1 MRTIVCP
8 IAFMIACTLCAR
20 AACAAEAPPKV
31 MYAQVRVVME
41 KHCLSC
47 HDAKQAE
54 GELVMESFESL
65 MKGGDKGPAVLPG
78 RADESLLVLAVEHKK
93 KPFMPPKKARDTL
106 TEQEIALFRE
116 WVEGGAPGPRAG
128 EAAPLAVTIS
138 APTIRP
144 TVAPRKP
151 VRAITYAPRE
161 KFAAIARDAQVEII
175 SVMTRDVIRRLEVQK
190 GNVNALTFSTD
201 GSKLVAGAG
210 QAGVAGEIDIWGVA
224 DGALLRHLEGHK
236 DAVYSVALSP
246 DGKTLASGGY
256 DSKIILWDVDSGKPA
271 RTLEGHNGA
280 ILGLAF
286 RPDGNVLASASGD
299 RTVKLWDVK
308 TGERLDTFGESLK
321 ELNTVLF
328 SPDGQR
334 VIAAGGD
341 NRIRVW
347 QVSASAKE
355 GTNKLLVAQF
365 AHEGSILRLALSSD
379 GKTLASAADDKTV
392 KLWDAEPDSSSGS
405 PELKE
410 LRALPPQP
418 DWPAALASAADN
430 KVLLVGRLDGSV
442 TFYDPHLGTEIPP
455 PKPELVSV
463 EPRGVQRGQTLK
475 LQLKGKHL
483 NDLTNVWLSDPKLSA
498 RIVPEE
504 SGRLDVASLELTSTA
519 DLASG
524 AYELKVRGPGGE
536 SGPVNIFVDDL
547 PQVWEKEPND
557 STDTATVA
565 SLPADFWGRFDHRGD
580 IDHFAFDATAGQPIV
595 VDAAAQRLGSKAKL
609 LVELLDPS
617 GKLVV
622 SSNGFDSDLEPLLA
636 YTPTTNGRYVAR
648 ITELEAAASE
658 DHFYRLSAGSFA
670 YVTGCYPLA
679 VAPNIESKVQ
689 LLGLNCHGAWASV
702 KASASGEADVP
713 IDSSKYRTRRPVKV
727 MIGPG
732 AEPTEVEPNDK
743 PEEATPIS
751 VPGAINGRIDHPG
764 DVDLF
769 RFEAKA
775 GQTYVLETLASRR
788 SSPADTK
795 IEVLHPDGSPV
806 ERVQLRAVR
815 DSAITFR
822 GFDANAGGGRLL
834 NWEEMDLNQYLYLS
848 GEVVKLFRTPR
859 GPDSEYDFYTING
872 RRRCYFDTTATAH
885 ALDEHCYI
893 VEPHKAGEKLPP
905 NGLPVFTI
913 YYAND
918 DDPDRKLG
926 ADSHLLFTAPADG
939 PYLVR
944 VTDARGFGGERYV
957 YRLSIHSAAADFNVS
972 LGLSNPAVP
981 AGSGVRFTVNVDR
994 IDGFDG
1000 PVKVQFTG
1008 VPPGFAV
1015 STPIVVEAGHTE
1027 ANGALY
1033 AREDAVAPNASN
1045 ESQTKAVATAMLEGR
1060 EVTRPVN
1067 GFGKIVLAPQPE
1079 LSVGLDPAD
1088 APTTRPAADWD
1099 KPAEITVAPGQ
1110 FTPARLWIRRHNF
1123 KGEVTFEVD
1132 NLPHGVIVADIG
1144 LNGVLIPEDKSERQ
1158 IFLHTAP
1165 WVADTDR
1172 LGYARAIIG
1181 GGITSAPVLIHVR
1194 RPVQQA
1200 QSH

>member
-1 MRTIVCP
+1 MRFRLAIISLVLVP
-8 IAFMIACTLCAR
+8 FPGELIAAD
-20 AACAAEAPPKV
+20 APPLV
-31 MYAQVRVVME
+31 AYAQVRAVME

-65 MKGGDKGPAVLPG
+65 MKGGDQGPVVLPG

-106 TEQEIALFRE
+106 TEQEIALFRQ
-116 WVEGGAPGPRAG
+116 WVDGGAPGPRAG
-128 EAAPLAVTIS
+128 EAAPLAATIS
-138 APTIRP
+138 VPNIRP
-144 TVAPRKP
+144 AVAPRKP
-151 VRAITYAPRE
+151 VRAIAYCPQQ

-175 SVMTRDVIRRLEVQK
+175 SVVTRDVIRRLDVQK
-190 GNVNALTFSTD
+190 GNVNSLAFSAD

-210 QAGVAGEIDIWGVA
+210 QAGLSGEIDIWGVA
-224 DGALLRHLEGHK
+224 DGTLIKRLEGHK
-236 DAVYSVALSP
+236 DAVYSVAISP

-256 DSKIILWDVDSGKPA
+256 DSKIVLWDVDSGKPQK
-271 RTLEGHNGA
+271 TLDGHNGA

-308 TGERLDTFGESLK
+308 SGERLDTFGESLK

-328 SPDGQR
+328 SRDGQR

-347 QVSASAKE
+347 KVSATAKE

-379 GKTLASAADDKTV
+379 GKTLASAADDETV
-392 KLWDAEPDSSSGS
+392 KLWDAEPDSSSGA

-418 DWPAALASAADN
+418 DWPAALASAADD

-442 TFYDPHLGTEIPP
+442 TFYDPHSGTEIPP

-463 EPRGVQRGQTLK
+463 EPRGVQRGQTVR

-483 NDLTNVWLSDPKLSA
+483 SDLTNTWLSDGKLSA
-498 RIVPEE
+498 RIMPEE
-504 SGRLDVASLELTSTA
+504 SGRLDEAALELTSAA

-524 AYELKVRGPGGE
+524 IYELKVIGPGGE
-536 SGPVNIFVDDL
+536 SQPFKIFIDDL

-557 STDTATVA
+557 STDTATTA
-565 SLPADFWGRFDHRGD
+565 SLPVDFWGRFDRRGD
-580 IDHFAFDATAGQPIV
+580 VDHFAFDVRAREPIV
-595 VDAAAQRLGSKAKL
+595 LDAAAQRLGSKAKL

-617 GKLVV
+617 GRLVA
-622 SSNGFDSDLEPLLA
+622 SSNGFDSDPEPLLA
-636 YTPTTNGRYVAR
+636 YTPTTNGRYFAR

-658 DHFYRLSAGSFA
+658 DHFYRLSVGSFA

-689 LLGLNCHGAWASV
+689 LLGLNCPGAWAMV

-713 IDSSKYRTRRPVKV
+713 IDWSKYRTRRPLKV

-743 PEEATPIS
+743 PDEATPIS

-764 DVDLF
+764 DIDLF
-769 RFEAKA
+769 RFDAKA
-775 GQTYVLETLASRR
+775 GQTYVLETLADRR
-788 SSPADTK
+788 GSPVDTK

-806 ERVQLRAVR
+806 ERVRLRAVR

-893 VEPHKAGEKLPP
+893 VEPHKVGEKLPP
-905 NGLPVFTI
+905 NGLPVFAI
-913 YYAND
+913 NYAND
-918 DDPDRKLG
+918 DDADRKLG
-926 ADSHLLFTAPADG
+926 SDSHLTFTAPADG

-944 VTDARGFGGERYV
+944 VTDARGFGGERYL
-957 YRLSIHSAAADFNVS
+957 YRLSIHPAGPDFNVS
-972 LGLSNPAVP
+972 PGLNNPAVP
-981 AGSGVRFTVNVDR
+981 AGAGVPFTVNVDR

-1000 PVKVQFTG
+1000 PVSVEITG
-1008 VPPGFAV
+1008 VPPGFIV

-1027 ANGALY
+1027 ANGTIY
-1033 AREDAVAPNASN
+1033 AREDAAAPSASE
-1045 ESQTKAVATAMLEGR
+1045 ESRSKAAATAVVNGK
-1060 EVTRPVN
+1060 EVTKPIH
-1067 GFGKIVLAPQPE
+1067 GFGKVSLAPRSE
-1079 LSVGLDPAD
+1079 LFVGLDPVN
-1088 APTTRPAADWD
+1088 APTTRPAARWG

-1110 FTPARLWIRRHNF
+1110 FTPARLSIRRHNF

-1158 IFLHTAP
+1158 IFFHTAP

-1172 LGYARAIIG
+1172 LCYARAQVG
-1181 GGITSAPVLIHVR
+1181 SGITSAPVLIHVR

-1200 QSH
+1200 QNH